1 MKRAAASSRYATMR
15 SIHHDGYRVRR
26 PARRILRGIVGAG
39 ALLCQPPA
47 RRQPAMNGVY
57 WFSGIAAL
65 AVFIY
70 LAIALFKPEKFE

>member
-1 MKRAAASSRYATMR
+1 
-15 SIHHDGYRVRR
+15 
-26 PARRILRGIVGAG
+26 
-39 ALLCQPPA
+39 
-47 RRQPAMNGVY
+47 MNGVY